1 MKNKIALEE
10 HFAIEGT
17 KKYKNDVMDA
27 PTFAEVNRRLFDTE
41 SLRLEAMDKAGIELS
56 ILSFNSPGIQAETDP
71 AVAVEAAKRAN
82 DFLAEKVIARHP
94 DRYAGFAA
102 VPLQDP
108 EAAADELDRCVKQ
121 LGFKDVLINGY
132 SIFKMKTRRN
142 TRTSQSLRSFGP
154 KWRN

>member
-10 HFAIEGT
+10 HFAIEGA

-71 AVAVEAAKRAN
+71 AVAVDAAKRAN
-82 DFLAEKVIARHP
+82 DFLCEKVIARHP

-108 EAAADELDRCVKQ
+108 QAAADWGLR
-121 LGFKDVLINGY
+121 LGQIL
-132 SIFKMKTRRN
+132 S
-142 TRTSQSLRSFGP
+142 S
-154 KWRN
+154 